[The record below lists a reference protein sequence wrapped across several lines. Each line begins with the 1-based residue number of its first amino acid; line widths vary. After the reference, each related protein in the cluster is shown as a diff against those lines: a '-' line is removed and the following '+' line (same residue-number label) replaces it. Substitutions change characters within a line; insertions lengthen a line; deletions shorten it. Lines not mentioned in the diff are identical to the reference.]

1 MSKYYKTILQFKKNV
16 QSVSLDPDALLY
28 LEAIRPHYS
37 ATWFDDIALTEEQW
51 DRVASDL
58 FVEQKDFGIY
68 NKNKA
73 FYPLAGGTPESIRY
87 NAKDPRN
94 LDAAFRLTAV
104 GSPTVTANGVQGNGT
119 SQYYNTHLISGDYT
133 NDFGYGVYSN
143 SFTTG
148 TFCHGATG
156 VAGGARTE
164 LFPRLSSG
172 GVNTFT
178 AIGTGSYTTI
188 AASASGLSSAYRNVN
203 THYAR
208 VNKTEATR
216 TDSSANYT
224 SSKLFLMARNNTAA
238 STVDFYSPDLLQ
250 FAYACDF
257 LTKLEHDNFVDIINN
272 FQIALSR

>member
-1 MSKYYKTILQFKKNV
+1 MSRYYRSILNV
-16 QSVSLDPDALLY
+16 QQVAPALDPDAEAFLLAAGITDATITS
-28 LEAIRPHYS
+28 AIDNLVLS
-37 ATWFDDIALTEEQW
+37 LKADSIWTKMTALYP
-51 DRVASDL
+51 
-58 FVEQKDFGIY
+58 FV
-68 NKNKA
+68 
-73 FYPLAGGTPESIRY
+73 GGTASTHKF
-87 NAKDPRN
+87 NLKDPRD
-94 LDAAFRLTAV
+94 LDAAFRLTFV
-104 GSPTVTANGVQGNGT
+104 GSPTHDANGMQGNGS
-119 SQYYNTHLISGDYT
+119 SQYANTHLISGDYT